1 MYKGE
6 QAPPDWLLK
15 SMTLLLPK
23 NKDTIQPKNYRP
35 IALQNSM
42 YKVYTAIIAEF
53 IMDHCERNKIIAE
66 EQAAGKLGSWGC
78 ADQLLINKMIYEEVT
93 QARKNLVTVWLDYQ
107 KAFDSVPH
115 SWIIESLELAKVPP
129 AIIKAIEQLMYKWKT
144 QARLNGETSNI
155 ETDFIS
161 YLRGILQGD
170 TLSLILFVL
179 SVNPLPFLLKNHEG
193 YKIKNIK
200 KNNITN
206 LFFVDDLKLYAQNI
220 EKMIKILEIVTT
232 FSQDVGMSF
241 GISKCAYQCI
251 ERGKQKLQNQ
261 PLEVNSLIIQR
272 IEEGDQYKYLGMDE
286 SVGIIGPFN
295 KQRVVKEYK
304 ARVKKI
310 WNSELNATNK
320 AIAHNAFA
328 VPIIT
333 PTIGILNWTKKEICD
348 LDVTTRKILTMAGA
362 FHAASDIDRLYI
374 QRSKGGCGLRSI
386 EDMYEI
392 RTVGMMQHL
401 EEAAEKHSLLKLV
414 KEHEEKSICR
424 LGKEF
429 IQRRKDHQNSSN
441 AKEGTRKE
449 HEQRWKDKKTHG
461 YLKRTLEQDAF
472 VDEKRTNRWLNLKLT
487 SHVEGYIAAVQEQE
501 LNTKETQKRRE
512 KDIQKKQAMNAKCRV
527 CGGKSESVYHLVG
540 SCSTLAPSLY
550 LKVRHNQIAKILYQE
565 ITKNEHLVLNP
576 QK

>member
-1 MYKGE
+1 M
-6 QAPPDWLLK
+6 
-15 SMTLLLPK
+15 
-23 NKDTIQPKNYRP
+23 
-35 IALQNSM
+35 
-42 YKVYTAIIAEF
+42 
-53 IMDHCERNKIIAE
+53 
-66 EQAAGKLGSWGC
+66 
-78 ADQLLINKMIYEEVT
+78 
-93 QARKNLVTVWLDYQ
+93 
-107 KAFDSVPH
+107 PH
-115 SWIIESLELAKVPP
+115 SWIIESLELDKVPP

-179 SVNPLPFLLKNHEG
+179 SVNPLPFLLRNHEG

-220 EKMIKILEIVTT
+220 EKMKKILEIVTT

-261 PLEVNSLIIQR
+261 PLEVNSLIMQE

-286 SVGIIGPFN
+286 SVGIIGPLN

-348 LDVTTRKILTMAGA
+348 LDVTTRKIVTMAGA

-374 QRSKGGCGLRSI
+374 QRSKGGRGLRSI

-401 EEAAEKHSLLKLV
+401 EKAAEKHSLLKLV

-429 IQRRKDHQNSSN
+429 IQQRKDHQNSSN
-441 AKEGTRKE
+441 AKEGT
-449 HEQRWKDKKTHG
+449 
-461 YLKRTLEQDAF
+461 
-472 VDEKRTNRWLNLKLT
+472 
-487 SHVEGYIAAVQEQE
+487 
-501 LNTKETQKRRE
+501 
-512 KDIQKKQAMNAKCRV
+512 
-527 CGGKSESVYHLVG
+527 
-540 SCSTLAPSLY
+540 
-550 LKVRHNQIAKILYQE
+550 
-565 ITKNEHLVLNP
+565 
-576 QK
+576 

>member
-1 MYKGE
+1 M
-6 QAPPDWLLK
+6 
-15 SMTLLLPK
+15 
-23 NKDTIQPKNYRP
+23 
-35 IALQNSM
+35 
-42 YKVYTAIIAEF
+42 
-53 IMDHCERNKIIAE
+53 
-66 EQAAGKLGSWGC
+66 
-78 ADQLLINKMIYEEVT
+78 
-93 QARKNLVTVWLDYQ
+93 
-107 KAFDSVPH
+107 
-115 SWIIESLELAKVPP
+115 
-129 AIIKAIEQLMYKWKT
+129 
-144 QARLNGETSNI
+144 
-155 ETDFIS
+155 
-161 YLRGILQGD
+161 
-170 TLSLILFVL
+170 FVL
-179 SVNPLPFLLKNHEG
+179 SVNPLPFLLRNHEG

-232 FSQDVGMSF
+232 FSHDVGMSF

-261 PLEVNSLIIQR
+261 PLEVNSLIIQE

-286 SVGIIGPFN
+286 SVGIIGPLN
-295 KQRVVKEYK
+295 KQRVVKVYK
-304 ARVKKI
+304 TRVKKI

-320 AIAHNAFA
+320 AIAHNVFA

-348 LDVTTRKILTMAGA
+348 LDVTTRKILMMAGA
-362 FHAASDIDRLYI
+362 IRAASDIDRLYI
-374 QRSKGGCGLRSI
+374 QRSKGGRGLRSI

-429 IQRRKDHQNSSN
+429 IQWRKDHQNSSN

-449 HEQRWKDKKTHG
+449 HEQRWKDKETHG

-472 VDEKRTNRWLNLKLT
+472 VDEKRTNGWLNLKLT

-527 CGGKSESVYHLVG
+527 CGEKSESVYHLVG

-550 LKVRHNQIAKILYQE
+550 LKVRHNQMQRFLYQE

-576 QK
+576 PEVTVKGDMEIWYDMKIQMTPKVDKNRPDIVIWEKAEKKCTLVEITVLLDNNLQKAHKEKETKYINLISKLQRLYRGYIFIFEVIVVAVGGMGAVPVPLEGNLKKTIPRK